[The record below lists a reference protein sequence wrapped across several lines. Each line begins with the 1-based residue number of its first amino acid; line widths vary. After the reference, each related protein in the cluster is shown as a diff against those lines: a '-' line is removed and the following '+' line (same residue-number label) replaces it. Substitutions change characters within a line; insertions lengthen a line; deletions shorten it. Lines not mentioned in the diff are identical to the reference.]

1 MCSGRRCRV
10 ADCERMQGDTEPGQ
24 VVSVSE
30 IGGRA
35 YQAQQ
40 RVGPERQTHK
50 TPHSLAPID
59 HDRFKL
65 KTAAYN
71 GSLKILDCSKQGLRP
86 RQQLQNQ

>member
-1 MCSGRRCRV
+1 MCSGRHCRA

-50 TPHSLAPID
+50 TPHSLS
-59 HDRFKL
+59 
-65 KTAAYN
+65 
-71 GSLKILDCSKQGLRP
+71 GQ
-86 RQQLQNQ
+86 